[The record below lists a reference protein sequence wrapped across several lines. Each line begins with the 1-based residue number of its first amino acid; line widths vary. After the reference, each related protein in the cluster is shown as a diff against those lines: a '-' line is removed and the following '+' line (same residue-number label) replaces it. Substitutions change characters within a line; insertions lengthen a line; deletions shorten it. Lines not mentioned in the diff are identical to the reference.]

1 MNARWTTFRYTPV
14 DVIVMSYAEGEVDDE
29 EIRNL
34 IEKYAEEHSVPAE
47 LLSEIYRD
55 ESQVVGMDRRSSI
68 HKDVKKAI
76 ESYVEDGE

>member
-1 MNARWTTFRYTPV
+1 
-14 DVIVMSYAEGEVDDE
+14 MSYGEGEVDDE

-34 IEKYAEEHSVPAE
+34 IEKYAEKHSVPVE
-47 LLSEIYRD
+47 LLSEIYRA

-76 ESYVEDGE
+76 ESHVETGE